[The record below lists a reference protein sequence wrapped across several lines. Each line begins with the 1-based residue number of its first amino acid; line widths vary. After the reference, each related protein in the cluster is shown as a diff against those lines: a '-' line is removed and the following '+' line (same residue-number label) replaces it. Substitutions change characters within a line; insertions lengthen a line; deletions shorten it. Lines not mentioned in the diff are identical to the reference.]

1 MRTKH
6 ILYLLL
12 FLTGIYSCDLMG
24 DVDQIK
30 PYYQLDEGS
39 AIRDEKTA
47 VQATMGIY
55 TGWFEY
61 GTLGAFRP
69 LLGLRIGSMGT
80 GGRIWGDEG
89 FSDNTVEPDNSLL
102 GGVYQA
108 LYTIINRANYVITTL
123 EGNKDFPIDA
133 EKKEELLGE
142 SKFHRAMAH
151 FYLLRYFGQ
160 FYDLNSKYG
169 VVLRSKPFKGG
180 DLDARETV
188 ANGYR
193 FILEDLEYA
202 VAHAPASV
210 SRHCFVSRLTAR
222 ALLAKV
228 LLCKGDWVGA
238 AREANAV
245 IESAAGQQQQLDSY
259 GNIFRNPYD
268 SPEMLFAPYPPDYAM
283 FWDSRIT
290 NSETSR
296 QLADELV
303 PGAANDSTGIGLD
316 PRYAFTY
323 ATDSLVGNTQK
334 NGKYPKRETVTYY
347 YLRLGE
353 IYYISAEA
361 EARQGSDHYA
371 LARTRLQAVLDKHCG
386 KNFYDV
392 SGIVDGKELLE
403 TIRKHKWLDLLTEGG
418 EEWFDAV
425 RYHKAGDLDIR
436 TIKSTITT
444 EHQLTLPIPKDAI
457 GANHLLVQNP

>member
-12 FLTGIYSCDLMG
+12 LLTGTYSCDLMG

-30 PYYQLDEGS
+30 PYYQLDEAN

-47 VQATMGIY
+47 IQATMGIY
-55 TGWFEY
+55 TGWFET
-61 GTLGAFRP
+61 GVLGSFRP
-69 LLGLRIGSMGT
+69 CLGLRIGSMNI
-80 GGRIWGDEG
+80 GGPIWGGEG
-89 FSDNTVEPDNSLL
+89 FSDNTIQPDNSIL
-102 GGVYQA
+102 GSVYQI

-123 EGNKDFPIDA
+123 EDNKDFPIDA
-133 EKKEELLGE
+133 EKKKELLGE

-169 VVLRSKPFKGG
+169 VVLRRKPFKGS

-188 ANGYR
+188 ANGYQ

-202 VAHAPASV
+202 VDNAPASV
-210 SRHCFVSRLTAR
+210 SRHCFISRLTAR

-228 LLCKGDWVGA
+228 LLCKGDWEGA
-238 AREANAV
+238 AREANTV
-245 IESAAGQQQQLDSY
+245 IESAAGERQQLDSY
-259 GNIFRNPYD
+259 GNIFRHPYD
-268 SPEMLFAPYPPDYAM
+268 SPEMLFAPYSTDYDI
-283 FWDSRIT
+283 FWDARIT
-290 NSETSR
+290 YSETSR
-296 QLADELV
+296 KLADDLV
-303 PGAANDSTGIGLD
+303 PGTANDTTGVGLD

-323 ATDSLVGNTQK
+323 AKDSVIGNYQA
-334 NGKYPKRETVTYY
+334 NGKYPQERGLTYY

-392 SGIVDGKELLE
+392 SGITDAKELLE
-403 TIRKHKWLDLLTEGG
+403 TIRKHKWLDLLAEGG

-436 TIKSTITT
+436 TIKPTITT

-457 GANHLLVQNP
+457 GANHLLIQNP

>member
-12 FLTGIYSCDLMG
+12 LLTGTYSCDLMG

-47 VQATMGIY
+47 IQATMGIY

-61 GTLGAFRP
+61 GTLAAFRP
-69 LLGLRIGSMGT
+69 CLGLRIGSMGT

-133 EKKEELLGE
+133 GKKEELLGE
-142 SKFHRAMAH
+142 SKFHRGMAH
-151 FYLLRYFGQ
+151 FYLLRYSGQ
-160 FYDLNSKYG
+160 FYDPDSKYG

-180 DLDARETV
+180 ELDARETV
-188 ANGYR
+188 TNGYR

-202 VAHAPASV
+202 VAHAPVSV
-210 SRHCFVSRLTAR
+210 PRHCFVSRLTAR

-228 LLCKGDWVGA
+228 LLYKGDWEGA
-238 AREANAV
+238 AREANTV
-245 IESAAGQQQQLDSY
+245 IESAAGVRQQLDNY

-268 SPEMLFAPYPPDYAM
+268 SPEMLFAPYSTDYAIS
-283 FWDSRIT
+283 WSARIT
-290 NSETSR
+290 YSETSR
-296 QLADELV
+296 KLADDLV
-303 PGAANDSTGIGLD
+303 PGAANDTTGIGLD

-323 ATDSLVGNTQK
+323 AKDSIVGNPQV
-334 NGKYPKRETVTYY
+334 NGKYPQLNGLTCY

-361 EARQGSDHYA
+361 EARQGSGHYA

-386 KNFYDV
+386 KSFYDV
-392 SGIVDGKELLE
+392 SGITDGKELLE
-403 TIRKHKWLDLLTEGG
+403 AIRRHKWLDLLTEGG

-425 RYHKAGDLDIR
+425 RYHQAGDLDIR
-436 TIKSTITT
+436 TIKPTITT
-444 EHQLTLPIPKDAI
+444 DHQLTLPIPKDAMA
-457 GANHLLVQNP
+457 ANHLLVQNP

>member
-6 ILYLLL
+6 ILFLLL
-12 FLTGIYSCDLMG
+12 SITGIYSCDLMG
-24 DVDQIK
+24 DIDQIK
-30 PYYQLDEGS
+30 PYYQLDEGN

-47 VQATMGIY
+47 IQATMGIY
-55 TGWFEY
+55 TGWFER
-61 GTLGAFRP
+61 GVLAAFRP
-69 LLGLRIGSMGT
+69 CLGIGIGSMGA
-80 GGRIWGDEG
+80 GGGIWGDEG
-89 FSDNTVEPDNSLL
+89 FSDNTVEPDNRLL
-102 GGVYQA
+102 GDVYQA

-133 EKKEELLGE
+133 GKKEELLGE

-160 FYDLNSKYG
+160 FYDLDSKYG
-169 VVLRSKPFKGG
+169 VVLRNKPFKGT

-202 VAHAPASV
+202 VGHAPASV

-228 LLCKGDWVGA
+228 LLCKGDWEGA
-238 AREANAV
+238 AREANTV
-245 IESAAGQQQQLDSY
+245 IESAAGVQQQLDSY
-259 GNIFRNPYD
+259 GNIFRHPYD
-268 SPEMLFAPYPPDYAM
+268 SPEMLFAPYSTDYGIY
-283 FWDSRIT
+283 WDPRIT
-290 NSETSR
+290 YGETSR
-296 QLADELV
+296 KLADDLV
-303 PGAANDSTGIGLD
+303 PGEANDTTGTGLD

-323 ATDSLVGNTQK
+323 AADSLADNPQA
-334 NGKYPKRETVTYY
+334 NGKYPQTTGLTYY

-353 IYYISAEA
+353 VYYISAEA
-361 EARQGSDHYA
+361 EVRQGSDHYA

-392 SGIVDGKELLE
+392 SGITDGKVLLE
-403 TIRKHKWLDLLTEGG
+403 TIRQHKWLDLLAEGG

-436 TIKSTITT
+436 TIKPTITT
-444 EHQLTLPIPKDAI
+444 EHQLTLPIPKDAMA
-457 GANHLLVQNP
+457 ANNLLVQNP